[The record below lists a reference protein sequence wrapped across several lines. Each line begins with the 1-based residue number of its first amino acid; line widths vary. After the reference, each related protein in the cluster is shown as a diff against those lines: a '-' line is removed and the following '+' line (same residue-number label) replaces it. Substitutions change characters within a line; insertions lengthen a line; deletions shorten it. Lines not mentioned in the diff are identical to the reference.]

1 MTWEEIQELLEKNKD
16 KTYKEL
22 EKIFKKKKGWISR
35 LKKFYEASEE
45 EKEELAKNH
54 SQFKAFYKLWKEYKE
69 KLNSQEEI
77 KEEEEKEEEQ
87 NKEISEEL
95 IKSLGL
101 KLKECEK
108 IKKEL
113 IKENAETALDINRKQ
128 NLISELQLKIELL
141 EKINRY
147 LKNSIYFT
155 TILTIL
161 LLIFFGI
168 KGIK

>member
-16 KTYKEL
+16 KPYKDL

-45 EKEELAKNH
+45 EKEELAKSH
-54 SQFKAFYKLWKEYKE
+54 SQFKAFYRLWKEYKAQ
-69 KLNSQEEI
+69 LNSQEEI
-77 KEEEEKEEEQ
+77 KEEEEEQ

-128 NLISELQLKIELL
+128 NLISELQLKIEIL
-141 EKINRY
+141 EKTNRY

-155 TILTIL
+155 TILAIL
-161 LLIFFGI
+161 LIIFGI
-168 KGIK
+168 KEIK